1 MTCSFP
7 PSSKLPSQDPIY
19 LPPDSSL
26 SFSHSLTHCNF
37 SFNINT
43 ELLHYSL
50 ILAPPTW
57 ATTWKPPPSLTYSSL
72 SYPILYPSSHSQT
85 DRNPTIPPYL
95 HIPSSLSFSLSLSIS
110 CSYSTGSVL
119 RPTLPRTTS
128 NLSKPIIVITST
140 THRSPLL
147 LQRNI
152 LLPSTASSLS
162 VKYVQTVQ

>member
-50 ILAPPTW
+50 IHRRIALGSFYCSPHLGYHLE
-57 ATTWKPPPSLTYSSL
+57 TTSLPYLFLPILPYPIPLISLSNRQEPYYPSLLTYSFL
-72 SYPILYPSSHSQT
+72 SFF
-85 DRNPTIPPYL
+85 
-95 HIPSSLSFSLSLSIS
+95 FSLSLNIMQLQ
-110 CSYSTGSVL
+110 YWLGAATD
-119 RPTLPRTTS
+119 
-128 NLSKPIIVITST
+128 ST
-140 THRSPLL
+140 THN
-147 LQRNI
+147 LQ
-152 LLPSTASSLS
+152 L
-162 VKYVQTVQ
+162 K